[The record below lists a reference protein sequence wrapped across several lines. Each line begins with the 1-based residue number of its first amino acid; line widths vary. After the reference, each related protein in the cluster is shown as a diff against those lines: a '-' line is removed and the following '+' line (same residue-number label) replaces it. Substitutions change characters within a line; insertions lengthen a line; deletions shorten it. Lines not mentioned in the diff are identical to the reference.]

1 MDILLAN
8 PRGFCAGVDR
18 AIEIVERALELFGA
32 PIYVRHEVVH
42 NRFVVDRLREAGAVF
57 VEELN
62 EVPDNSTV
70 IFSAH
75 GVSKSVRREGQSR
88 GLKVFD
94 ATCPLVTKVHME
106 VARHCK
112 TGREAVL
119 IGHAGHPEVEGT
131 LGQWM
136 KRPPRNNRIY
146 LVETLEDVASLEVNY
161 PQDLAYVTQ
170 TTLSVDDTQA
180 IIQAL
185 QRRFPAI
192 VGPRHDDIC
201 YATQN
206 RQDAVKDLS
215 SRVDLLLVVG
225 SVNSSNS
232 NRLRELAEKRGV
244 PSYLIDGANDILH
257 EWLEGVA
264 TVGVTAGAS
273 APESLVR
280 EVIVRLQEK
289 GGKTVE
295 ELQSIPESME
305 FALPRELRLK
315 VIDTGIV
322 NSGIVDPGLVDS
334 GSVNS
339 R

>member
-1 MDILLAN
+1 MMDIILAN

-18 AIEIVERALELFGA
+18 AIEIVERALQLFGA

-42 NRFVVDRLREAGAVF
+42 NRFVVDRLREAGAIF
-57 VEELN
+57 VEELD

-75 GVSKSVRREGQSR
+75 GVSRNVRKEGQSR

-106 VARHCK
+106 VARQCK
-112 TGREAVL
+112 IGREAVL

-136 KRPPRNNRIY
+136 KRPPRNNYIY
-146 LVETLEDVASLEVNY
+146 LVETLEDVAALQVNH
-161 PQDLAYVTQ
+161 PQDIAYVTQ

-185 QRRFPAI
+185 QLRFPAI

-206 RQDAVKDLS
+206 RQDAVKELS
-215 SRVDLLLVVG
+215 GRVDLMLVVG

-244 PSYLIDGANDILH
+244 PSHLIDGADDIRD
-257 EWLEGVA
+257 EWLTGIA
-264 TVGVTAGAS
+264 AVGVTAGAS

-280 EVIVRLQEK
+280 QVITRLQEK
-289 GGKTVE
+289 GGTSVK
-295 ELQSIPESME
+295 ELKSVPENME

-315 VIDTGIV
+315 I
-322 NSGIVDPGLVDS
+322 VDS
-334 GSVNS
+334 GTASSGTVNPA
-339 R
+339 